1 MYHGVWSTKSAA
13 YTARFFNIIMK
24 MGLNLILMGRA
35 QVTVTKSVRELLF
48 DGYDDPLLDLIREA
62 NLPNVNLPFDRFG
75 WFYARNNSAEY
86 DGRINMQ
93 TGAGPSADSIEQT
106 GNVRSWNGA
115 NRTQFYRGNCADV
128 HGSTGEL
135 WHPNVRLNRPVEIF
149 ATDVCRTLP
158 LAYAGEVEVL
168 GVPGGQ
174 WVGDDR
180 VLDNG
185 LKYPETGCYCTGE
198 PARCPDLMPGVMN
211 VSDCR
216 FGAPAFV
223 SYPHFY
229 LADESYR
236 AAVEGLR
243 PNRSLHEFQLALE
256 PQTGIP
262 LRVNARLQIN
272 ILLQPIERVT

>member
-1 MYHGVWSTKSAA
+1 M
-13 YTARFFNIIMK
+13 
-24 MGLNLILMGRA
+24 ILKGRA
-35 QVTVTKSVRELLF
+35 NVTVTKPVRELLF
-48 DGYDDPLLDLIREA
+48 DGYDDPLLDLLRNA
-62 NLPNVNLPFDRFG
+62 HLPNVNVPFDKFG
-75 WFYARNNSAEY
+75 WFYARNLSAAY
-86 DGRINMQ
+86 DGRINME
-93 TGAGPSADSIEQT
+93 TGAGPAADSVEQT
-106 GNVRSWNGA
+106 GNVRTWNGA
-115 NRTQFYRGNCADV
+115 NRTSVYSGRCAEV

-135 WHPNVRLNRPVEIF
+135 WHPNVRLQQPVDIF

-158 LAYAGEVEVL
+158 LAYAGEVELL
-168 GVPGGQ
+168 GVTGGQ

-180 VLDNG
+180 ALDNG
-185 LKYPETGCYCTGE
+185 IKYPETACYCTGE
-198 PARCPDLMPGVMN
+198 PSQCPDLMPGVLN

-236 AAVEGLR
+236 EAVEGMR
-243 PNRSLHEFQLALE
+243 PNRTLHEFGLALE

-262 LRVNARLQIN
+262 LWVNARLQIN